1 MENSLSMR
9 DVQISFGNKP
19 ALQNLSF
26 EVREGE
32 IFGFLGPSG
41 AGKTTTI
48 KLLTKQLRAEAG
60 EIEVLGSDIGALRMA
75 DFDRIGVLTD
85 SSGLYERLSVWEN
98 LALFARLKNL
108 PDSRVEEALA
118 AVGLSDEKK
127 KKAKVLSRGMKQR
140 LMLARAVLHK
150 PKLLFLDEPTAA
162 LDPAT
167 TAAIHKMLQALNREG
182 TTIFLTTHDM
192 TEADKLC
199 GRVAFLDNGHI
210 VEIGKPS
217 ALKLKYAGDRVDI
230 LTADGQA
237 YGCKKDVPSIK
248 ACLDKLTAPVSAI
261 HSKEPTLEDI
271 FLSLTGRE
279 LS

>member
-1 MENSLSMR
+1 MEHCLSMR
-9 DVQISFGNKP
+9 DVQLSFGSKP
-19 ALQNLSF
+19 ALQGLTF
-26 EVREGE
+26 DVCEGE

-48 KLLTKQLRAEAG
+48 KLLTKQLRADAG
-60 EIEVLGSDIGALRMA
+60 EIEVLGSDIGVLRMA
-75 DFDRIGVLTD
+75 DFDHIGVLTD

-98 LALFARLKNL
+98 LTLFAQLKGL
-108 PDSRVEEALA
+108 PAGRVEETLA
-118 AVGLSDEKK
+118 EVGLAEEKK
-127 KKAKVLSRGMKQR
+127 TKAKALSRGMKQR

-167 TAAIHKMLQALNREG
+167 TASIHKMLFALNREG
-182 TTIFLTTHDM
+182 ATIFLTTHDM

-199 GRVAFLDNGHI
+199 GRVAFLDKGHI
-210 VEIGKPS
+210 VEVGRPET
-217 ALKLKYAGDRVDI
+217 LKLKYAYDQVDI
-230 LTADGQA
+230 LTAG
-237 YGCKKDVPSIK
+237 GETHTCKKDAGAIK
-248 ACLDKLTAPVSAI
+248 ACLDSLSSPLSAI

-271 FLSLTGRE
+271 FLSLTGRD

>member
-1 MENSLSMR
+1 MEHCLSMGE
-9 DVQISFGNKP
+9 VFISFGDRP
-19 ALQNLSF
+19 ALQGLSF
-26 EVREGE
+26 DVQEGE

-48 KLLTKQLRAEAG
+48 KLLTKQLRAASG
-60 EIEVLGSDIGALRMA
+60 EIEVLGRDIGALSMA
-75 DFDRIGVLTD
+75 DFDQIGVLTD

-98 LALFARLKNL
+98 LALFADLKGL
-108 PDSRVEEALA
+108 PSSQVEDALK

-127 KKAKVLSRGMKQR
+127 KKAKALSRGMKQR

-167 TAAIHKMLQALNREG
+167 TASIHKLLFSLNREG

-192 TEADKLC
+192 MEADKLC
-199 GRVAFLDNGHI
+199 GRVAFLDKGRI
-210 VEIGKPS
+210 VELGQPAS
-217 ALKLKYAGDRVDI
+217 LKLKYAHDQVDI
-230 LTADGQA
+230 LTADGQTHS
-237 YGCKKDVPSIK
+237 CKKSAASIK
-248 ACLDKLTAPVSAI
+248 ACLDGLSCGVSAI